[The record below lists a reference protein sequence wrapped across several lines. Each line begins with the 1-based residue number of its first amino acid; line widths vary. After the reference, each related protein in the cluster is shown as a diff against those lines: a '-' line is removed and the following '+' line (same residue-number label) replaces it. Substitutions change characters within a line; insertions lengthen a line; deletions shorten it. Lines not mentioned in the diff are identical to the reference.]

1 MFYVENANLGFL
13 PFNTLHYYYYY
24 YYMYKPLLFYGM
36 GPNSGWT

>member
-13 PFNTLHYYYYY
+13 PFNNLHYYYY